1 MYALDIWKKINNNFI
16 TVVVISPLFFISIQY
31 KIIKE
36 ITMKTI
42 TKKYPNNI
50 TVTITYNN
58 EPSADAI
65 KNYAQKLKKTIDSKN
80 IQS

>member
-1 MYALDIWKKINNNFI
+1 MTKTIVK
-16 TVVVISPLFFISIQY
+16 QY
-31 KIIKE
+31 K
-36 ITMKTI
+36 
-42 TKKYPNNI
+42 NI

-58 EPSADAI
+58 EPSSKAI

>member
-1 MYALDIWKKINNNFI
+1 MI
-16 TVVVISPLFFISIQY
+16 
-31 KIIKE
+31 
-36 ITMKTI
+36 KTI
-42 TKKYPNNI
+42 VKKDNKMTI
-50 TVTITYNN
+50 TITYNN